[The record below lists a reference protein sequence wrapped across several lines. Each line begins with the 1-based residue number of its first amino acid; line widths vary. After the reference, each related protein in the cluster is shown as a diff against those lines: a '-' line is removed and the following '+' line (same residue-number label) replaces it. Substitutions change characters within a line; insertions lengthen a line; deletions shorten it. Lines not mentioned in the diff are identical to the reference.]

1 MRILLTGVNGQVGG
15 ALREPLRAFGTVL
28 AADRG
33 VLDLGRPEAIPA
45 TLDALSPDLIVNP
58 AAYTAVDQAEDDA
71 TLAFAVNAEA
81 PRALGRWAAP
91 RGIPIIHFSTDY
103 VFDGGGERAWRED
116 DATGPLSVYGASKL
130 AGETALREAGGPH
143 LIMRTSWV
151 FAARGKNF
159 LTTMARLA
167 GERTELRVV
176 ADQIGAPTSAHAL
189 ASTVAAILASAGGS
203 DPAAIGSAFAA
214 AGGLVH
220 ASCGGET
227 SWHGFATE
235 IVAGLRLRGRD
246 LAVSE
251 IVAIGTGEFPAKAPR
266 PRNSRL
272 DRTRLAE
279 AFGVVLPDW
288 RAALSRELDAFC
300 GDMVAHQP

>member
-1 MRILLTGVNGQVGG
+1 MRILLTGVNGQVGS
-15 ALREPLRAFGTVL
+15 ALREPLQAFGTVL

-33 VLDLGRPEAIPA
+33 VLDLGRPEGIAA
-45 TLDALSPDLIVNP
+45 TLDALAPDLIVNP

-71 TLAFAVNAEA
+71 ALAFTVNGEA

-91 RGIPIIHFSTDY
+91 RGVPVIHFSTDY
-103 VFDGGGERAWRED
+103 VFDGSGERAWRED
-116 DATGPLSVYGASKL
+116 DATAPLSVYGASKL
-130 AGETALREAGGPH
+130 AGETALREEGAPH

-151 FAARGKNF
+151 FAARGRNF

-167 GERTELRVV
+167 RERTELRVV
-176 ADQIGAPTSAHAL
+176 GDQIGAPTSAHAL
-189 ASTVAAILASAGGS
+189 ASAVVAILTSAGGS
-203 DPAAIGSAFAA
+203 DPAAVRSAFARA
-214 AGGLVH
+214 DGLVH
-220 ASCGGET
+220 ATCRGET

-246 LAVSE
+246 LAVRE

-272 DRTRLAE
+272 DRTRLE
-279 AFGVVLPDW
+279 TVFGVALPDW
-288 RAALSRELDAFC
+288 HAALSREIDAFRDEPAS
-300 GDMVAHQP
+300 G